1 MSQRI
6 CTMLEAARSELQQGE
21 FLFSEGRVEEARQ
34 CFLGIIAQDPRSRD
48 AYNNLGVIAFA
59 RQDLQGA
66 LGFFFKALEIDPS
79 YKQAT
84 INLSAVLHASG
95 DLPRAI
101 SVLEKALRI
110 RPGDEDLQE
119 VLKTIQACEPRSGV
133 KNPAQALRS
142 PVQKD
147 FPRGADNKDP
157 FLRLVDQDAVSR
169 KTGFN
174 VLIYADMNIA
184 GQLTQLCRA
193 LNRYTPHKAR
203 CVIYQDDYLH
213 YDRDIVVRDEHGRL
227 LVSDFSEI
235 QELVRRADIFHIG
248 RQALNLPGVDFSHVL
263 HQHNCLVQYFG
274 SDLRLNH
281 EKLFLWHLKK
291 SIPALVGYGWTLSY
305 PLPMKFYHIQQFFD
319 PSPFKRVKWLKPG
332 DRVRVVHAPTDRA
345 IKRTDLFLEIMSRL
359 QKEFNVEVDVIEKV
373 SNQECMA
380 RKQQGHITYDEMG
393 TPTFGLNSIE
403 SMAMGHVCLS
413 SVNPHVL
420 SYFPDTPVVRITENT
435 LELMLRK
442 LLGDVELINRI
453 GDLSYEFVR
462 RHYNVKTSA
471 IRFSHLY
478 SGIKH
483 GYFHCDPGLPLE
495 LECA

>member
-1 MSQRI
+1 
-6 CTMLEAARSELQQGE
+6 MLDAARSELQRGE
-21 FLFSEGRVEEARQ
+21 FLFSEGKVEEATQ
-34 CFLGIIAQDPRSRD
+34 CFLRMIEQNPRSRD
-48 AYNNLGVIAFA
+48 AYNNLGVIAFTGKDVQA
-59 RQDLQGA
+59 AVR
-66 LGFFFKALEIDPS
+66 FFAKALEIDPS
-79 YKQAT
+79 YRQAI
-84 INLSAVLHASG
+84 INLSEALEASHQ
-95 DLPRAI
+95 LPRAI
-101 SVLEKALRI
+101 SLLEKGLRI
-110 RPGDEDLQE
+110 HPGDPDLQE
-119 VLKTIQACEPRSGV
+119 LMGAIRARKARAGETS
-133 KNPAQALRS
+133 PAEALRRG
-142 PVQKD
+142 
-147 FPRGADNKDP
+147 PRQDSRPGVGAPDP
-157 FLRLVDQDAVSR
+157 FLKLVDKEAAPQ

-203 CVIYQDDYLH
+203 CLIYQDDYLH
-213 YDRDIVVRDEHGRL
+213 YDRDIVVFDEHRKPIL
-227 LVSDFSEI
+227 SDFSEV
-235 QELVRRADIFHIG
+235 QELVRGADIFHIG
-248 RQALNLPGVDFSHVL
+248 RQALNLPGVDFDEVL
-263 HQHNCLVQYFG
+263 NQHNCLVQYFG

-319 PSPFKRVKWLKPG
+319 PSPFERVERLKPG
-332 DRVRVVHAPTDRA
+332 DPVRVVHAPTNRA
-345 IKRTDLFLEIMSRL
+345 IKKTDLFLEIMGRL
-359 QKEFNVEVDVIEKV
+359 QKQFNVEVDVIEKV
-373 SNQECMA
+373 SNHVCMA

-420 SYFPDTPVVRITENT
+420 SYFPDTPVVRITEDT
-435 LELMLRK
+435 LEKMLKK

-462 RHYNVKTSA
+462 RHYNVKVSA
-471 IRFSHLY
+471 TRFSHLY
-478 SGIKH
+478 AGIKH
-483 GYFHCDPGLPLE
+483 GYFHCDPGLPLG

>member
-1 MSQRI
+1 
-6 CTMLEAARSELQQGE
+6 MLEAARSELQQGE
-21 FLFSEGRVEEARQ
+21 FLFSEGKVEEARQ
-34 CFLGIIAQDPRSRD
+34 CFFGIIAQHPRNQD
-48 AYNNLGVIAFA
+48 AYNNLGVIAFTT
-59 RQDLQGA
+59 QDVQGA
-66 LGFFFKALEIDPS
+66 VQFFSKALEIDPS

-84 INLSAVLHASG
+84 INLSAALQASG
-95 DLPRAI
+95 ELPRAI
-101 SVLEKALRI
+101 CLLEKALRI
-110 RPGDEDLQE
+110 HPGDPDLQE
-119 VLKTIQACEPRSGV
+119 LLHKIQARAERSGG
-133 KNPAQALRS
+133 KHPAQALRS
-142 PVQKD
+142 SLQKD
-147 FPRGADNKDP
+147 VLRGAGSEDP
-157 FLRLVDQDAVSR
+157 YLKLVDKDAASR

-213 YDRDIVVRDEHGRL
+213 YDQDIVVLDEHRRPV
-227 LVSDFSEI
+227 VSDFSEVR
-235 QELVRRADIFHIG
+235 ELVRRADIFHIG
-248 RQALNLPGVDFSHVL
+248 RQALNLPGVDFGEVL

-291 SIPALVGYGWTLSY
+291 SIPALVGYGWTLSF

-319 PSPFKRVKWLKPG
+319 PSPFTRVERLKPG
-332 DRVRVVHAPTDRA
+332 DPVRVVHAPTNRA
-345 IKRTDLFLEIMSRL
+345 IKKTDLFLEIMGRL

-373 SNQECMA
+373 PNQECMA

-420 SYFPDTPVVRITENT
+420 SYFPDTPVVRITEDT
-435 LELMLRK
+435 LEVMLRK
-442 LLGDVELINRI
+442 LLADVELINRI

-462 RHYNVKTSA
+462 RHYNVKVSA
-471 IRFSHLY
+471 TRFSHLY